1 MKLAIFLI
9 INIILSSFTLNPPQI
24 LSDYMEEQTS
34 KGSQIR
40 IMSEL
45 AKKLAKEYGADKI
58 HNFSMGSPTIP
69 PPPEYFEA
77 LKETAEDN
85 YPLAHDYVS
94 VVGLDES
101 RTKYAE
107 LISELQGVQ
116 VTKDQVVETS
126 GCAGAINI
134 FLKAVLEVDDEVI
147 IVAPYFAEYTADIEN
162 WKAKPVILKTKI
174 EENFEINIQE
184 LEKKI
189 TKKTRVLMINTP
201 NNPTG
206 NVYSQELIHNIAEL
220 LRKKSEENG
229 RIIYILSDD
238 VYARILYGNEK
249 HAQVFKEYEYS
260 VVTYSLSKDLSIPGE
275 RMGCAVANPLMPN
288 YQKLVAAMGFN
299 NDAMG
304 ICNANRFHM
313 RVISKVLPKKSDT
326 GIYEESAKIICD
338 VLEEEGLEFV
348 RPKGAFYVFPKVPF
362 GLEEMEFCKILA
374 ENFVITVPGS
384 AFGLEGFFRMAF
396 GKPPEEVKKAIP
408 FLKKGIEAA
417 RLMAKK

>member
-1 MKLAIFLI
+1 MKLGIFLI
-9 INIILSSFTLNPPQI
+9 INIIFSSFTLNPPQI

-45 AKKLAKEYGADKI
+45 AKKLARQYGADKI

-77 LKETAEDN
+77 LKETANDN
-85 YPLAHDYVS
+85 FPGAHDYVS
-94 VVGLDES
+94 VVGLDAS

-107 LISELQGVQ
+107 LISELQGIE
-116 VTKDQVVETS
+116 VTKDYVVETS
-126 GCAGAINI
+126 GCAAANNI
-134 FLKAVLEVDDEVI
+134 FLKAVLEMGDEVI
-147 IVAPYFAEYTADIEN
+147 IVAPFFAEYTSEIEN
-162 WKAKPVILKTKI
+162 WKAIPVILKTRL
-174 EENFEINIQE
+174 EENFEINIAE

-206 NVYSQELIHNIAEL
+206 NVYSQELLHKIAQL
-220 LRKKSEENG
+220 LKKKSEENG

-238 VYARILYGNEK
+238 VYARMVFGKEK
-249 HAQVFKEYEYS
+249 HAQIFKEYEYS
-260 VVTYSLSKDLSIPGE
+260 VITYSCSKDLSIPGE
-275 RMGCAVANPLMPN
+275 RMGCAVANPRMPN
-288 YQKLVAAMGFN
+288 AQKLVAAMGFN

-304 ICNANRFHM
+304 ICNANHFHM
-313 RVISKVLPKKSDT
+313 RVISKVLPNKSNIE
-326 GIYEESAKIICD
+326 IYEHSAKVLCD
-338 VLEEEGLEFV
+338 ALEEEGLEFV

-362 GLEEMEFCKILA
+362 GLGEMEFCQILA
-374 ENFVITVPGS
+374 ENFIITVPGS

-396 GKPPEEVKKAIP
+396 GKPPEQVEKAIP

-417 RLMAKK
+417 RAKAKK